1 VIDMAAMFKQLR
13 NKLLA
18 PARRLLP
25 GRLARRF
32 ARAEDAAA
40 AVEFALV
47 AAPFLA
53 LLFAIVET
61 ALVFFAGQSLEAAA
75 TDAGRLIMTGQAQAA
90 GYSSAAQ
97 FKSSV
102 VCPGTGTVLGNSSL
116 FDCDKVQIDVKTYTD
131 FASINSA
138 APITNGQLD
147 TSQMCYAPGSAGS
160 IEVVRF
166 YYAWPIYLSLLNN
179 NLANLSNGS
188 RLLVATAVFRNEPF
202 GTTGVT
208 GTCP

>member
-1 VIDMAAMFKQLR
+1 MFNGLR
-13 NKLLA
+13 DKLLA

-25 GRLARRF
+25 GRLVRRF

-53 LLFAIVET
+53 LLFAILET

-75 TDAGRLIMTGQAQAA
+75 SNAGRLIMTGQAQSA
-90 GYSSAAQ
+90 GYTSAAT

-102 VCPGTGTVLGNSSL
+102 VCPGTGTILGSSSL
-116 FDCDKVQIDVKTYTD
+116 FDCSKIQIDVKTYTD
-131 FASINSA
+131 FASINTA

-147 TSQMCYAPGSAGS
+147 TSQLCFAPGTAGS

-166 YYAWPIYLSLLNN
+166 YYEWPIYLSLLNN
-179 NLANLSNGS
+179 NLGSLSNGS

-202 GTTGVT
+202 GTTGNA

>member
-1 VIDMAAMFKQLR
+1 MFKQLR
-13 NKLLA
+13 NKL
-18 PARRLLP
+18 PGRRLMADRVAL
-25 GRLARRF
+25 RF

-53 LLFAIVET
+53 LLFAILET

-102 VCPGTGTVLGNSSL
+102 VCPGAGTVLGSSSL
-116 FDCDKVQIDVKTYTD
+116 FDCDKVQIDVKTYTN
-131 FASINSA
+131 FASINNT

-147 TSQMCYAPGSAGS
+147 TSQMCYAPGSAGA

-166 YYAWPIYLSLLNN
+166 YYQWPIYLSLLNN
-179 NLANLSNGS
+179 NLTNLSNGD

-202 GTTGVT
+202 GSTGSA